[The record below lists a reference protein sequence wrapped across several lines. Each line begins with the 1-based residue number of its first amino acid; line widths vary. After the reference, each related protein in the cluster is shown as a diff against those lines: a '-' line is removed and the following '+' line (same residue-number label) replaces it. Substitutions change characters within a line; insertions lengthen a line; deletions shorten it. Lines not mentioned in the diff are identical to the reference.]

1 MAIFRYI
8 ILIVLKFLN
17 FYNTIYN
24 YLLFKIANVK
34 YELFP
39 SISGKVI
46 KRGRGP
52 LILGNK
58 CKINSSITANPVG
71 LISKCMFYI
80 GPSGIIKIGNNV
92 GISNSLLYS
101 ICSIIVEDDVMIGG
115 GCQILDNDFHSL
127 RYEDRILLG
136 DKNVN
141 SAPISI
147 KKGAFIGTSSII
159 LKGVTIGERSI
170 VAAGSVVTKSIPD
183 NEIWGGNPAAF
194 IRKISEN
201 DY

>member
-1 MAIFRYI
+1 MGIYKYFR
-8 ILIVLKFLN
+8 ILIFKFLN
-17 FYNTIYN
+17 IHNFIYN

-39 SISGKVI
+39 TISGKIV

-52 LILGNK
+52 LKFGNQ

-71 LISKCMFYI
+71 LTTKCMFYI

-127 RYEDRILLG
+127 RYEDRILFG

-183 NEIWGGNPAAF
+183 DEIWGGNPAQ
-194 IRKISEN
+194 KIKN
-201 DY
+201 L